1 MRTLRKSLVTV
12 GVAVVGDAE
21 VGATSNIGAGTIT
34 ANYDG
39 VAKHRSIIGARAFTG
54 VGTLIVAPA
63 GLGVGAKTGAGTVV
77 LADIPDG
84 CTAVGV
90 PARIIR
96 EG

>member
-1 MRTLRKSLVTV
+1 V
-12 GVAVVGDAE
+12 
-21 VGATSNIGAGTIT
+21 IGA
-34 ANYDG
+34 D
-39 VAKHRSIIGARAFTG
+39 AFTG

-63 GLGVGAKTGAGTVV
+63 GIGIGAKTGAGTVV

-96 EG
+96 EA